1 MYNGHLHITDLL
13 ACVVI
18 VLLLVGCSS
27 DSEQESRPMRDVNL
41 MLGAHSYTD
50 ATDASTRAL
59 PDGYVLYENLTP
71 SVPIEFA
78 AIRAFMTHDV
88 SIDFQGDFSYRMVD
102 DNYVWNSKVPLDEGT
117 YYVYGFMP
125 SSEAAKVGLAPL
137 LDSGTSTTVY
147 SNGAVMTIDGL
158 SAVTASD
165 PCVIVGVKAAPNN
178 TEMPD
183 MADRL
188 GRYDFNADKTTA
200 GGGEYIYLL
209 IDHLYAALQL
219 RMDIN
224 SDYNALRK
232 IKITKLTLK
241 AKNVKSAM
249 LTVTLKQGD
258 ITSLNTIGSTPSG
271 TASDE
276 ITIYDGKELE
286 LTPTATQDFLACI
299 LPILATGDN
308 REFEM
313 KTTYNVY
320 DRKNNL
326 IGPRTSVNKLTVPD
340 AKMLQRG
347 QYYTFN
353 LTVNPSYIYVLSEP
367 DLDNPEFTLTTN

>member
-1 MYNGHLHITDLL
+1 MKTGHQHITGILVSM
-13 ACVVI
+13 AFA
-18 VLLLVGCSS
+18 LLLTACSS
-27 DSEQESRPMRDVNL
+27 DSEQNSRPMRDVNL
-41 MLGAHSYTD
+41 MLGAQTYTEVND
-50 ATDASTRAL
+50 ATTRAL
-59 PDGYVLYENLTP
+59 PEGYVLYDNLDP
-71 SVPIEFA
+71 RVAIDFA
-78 AIRAFMTHDV
+78 SIRAFMTHDI
-88 SIDFQGDFSYRMVD
+88 SIDFQGDFTYRKVD

-125 SSEAAKVGLAPL
+125 SSEASKVGLAPL
-137 LDSGTSTTVY
+137 LDAGNSTTVY
-147 SNGAVMTIDGL
+147 SNGATMTITGL

-165 PCVIVGVKAAPNN
+165 PCVIVGVKGAPSN
-178 TEMPD
+178 TSMPD

-188 GRYDFNADKTTA
+188 GYYNYNADKTTE

-219 RMDIN
+219 RMNIN
-224 SDYNALRK
+224 SEYNTLRK

-241 AKNVKSAM
+241 AKNVKSAT

-258 ITSLNTIGSTPSG
+258 ITSLNTIGSTPSS
-271 TASDE
+271 TAGDE
-276 ITIYDGKELE
+276 ITIYDGEELE
-286 LTPTATQDFLACI
+286 LTPTTKQDFLACI
-299 LPILATGDN
+299 LPILADGDN

-326 IGPRTSVNKLTVPD
+326 IGPRTAVNKLTVPD
-340 AKMLQRG
+340 TKTLQRG

-367 DLDNPEFTLTTN
+367 DLDNPEVTITN

>member
-1 MYNGHLHITDLL
+1 
-13 ACVVI
+13 
-18 VLLLVGCSS
+18 
-27 DSEQESRPMRDVNL
+27 
-41 MLGAHSYTD
+41 
-50 ATDASTRAL
+50 
-59 PDGYVLYENLTP
+59 
-71 SVPIEFA
+71 
-78 AIRAFMTHDV
+78 
-88 SIDFQGDFSYRMVD
+88 
-102 DNYVWNSKVPLDEGT
+102 
-117 YYVYGFMP
+117 
-125 SSEAAKVGLAPL
+125 
-137 LDSGTSTTVY
+137 
-147 SNGAVMTIDGL
+147 
-158 SAVTASD
+158 
-165 PCVIVGVKAAPNN
+165 
-178 TEMPD
+178 MPD

-188 GRYDFNADKTTA
+188 GRYDFNANKTTA

-219 RMDIN
+219 CMDIN

-241 AKNVKSAM
+241 AKHVKSAK

-271 TASDE
+271 TAGDE
-276 ITIYDGKELE
+276 ITIYDGEELE

-326 IGPRTSVNKLTVPD
+326 IGPRTSVNKLTVPN
-340 AKMLQRG
+340 AKTLQRG